1 MTTEALEM
9 LEYSYETIKPGQNR
23 EKATCPVCGAKY
35 KWRPRGV
42 GWGIYMGPNVCSWK
56 CQRKAEKQME
66 DEQMKATQSGFI
78 KVSAFDGH
86 LDEIKARIAAGDT
99 MAEIARDYDRNGAT
113 LSGWLQDQI
122 IPAEMEELKAQ
133 GRANK
138 KNTRKSAKATE
149 DEPSAGEAKAKNRL
163 VFEPVDTMENP
174 DTTVYRA
181 DQVPPELG
189 YVPECSVVCAESTE
203 AAWRALGVIEGICSA
218 ALMEEHLPQVLKQL
232 EIIAEALR

>member
-1 MTTEALEM
+1 VIQALEE
-9 LEYSYETIKPGQNR
+9 LEYSFETMKPGAPR
-23 EKATCPVCGAKY
+23 EKAVCPVCGAKY

-42 GWGIYMGPNVCSWK
+42 GWGVLGGENTCSYK
-56 CQRKAEKQME
+56 CQKEAVRRME
-66 DEQMKATQSGFI
+66 EEQKTKTEGGFI
-78 KVSAFDGH
+78 KVSAFEGH

-113 LSGWLQDQI
+113 LSEWLSIQVGDLVLDD
-122 IPAEMEELKAQ
+122 LKAQ
-133 GRANK
+133 GQAARKAGKNLSVSSADSSPERRAK
-138 KNTRKSAKATE
+138 GK
-149 DEPSAGEAKAKNRL
+149 RL
-163 VFEPVDTMENP
+163 VFEPVETEENP
-174 DTTVYRA
+174 EATVYRA